1 MFSFIFIILLIIA
14 YLIGS
19 VNTAVLVC
27 KFMGLPD
34 PRTEGSRNP
43 GATNVLR
50 IAGKQAA
57 GFVLLA
63 DALKGF
69 IPVVLARFVGIIDF
83 PLGLVAIAALLGHI
97 FPIFFQ
103 FKGGKGAATA
113 IGGIF
118 GLNFFVGILAAITW
132 GVIVY
137 FTRYVSLASIATAG
151 LSVIYILIF
160 SRLAYVI
167 PVLIMAIILAWRHW
181 ENIKRLRAGT
191 ESKIS
196 LT

>member
-1 MFSFIFIILLIIA
+1 MFSLIFIILLIIG
-14 YLIGS
+14 YLLGS

-27 KFMGLPD
+27 KFMNLPD
-34 PRTEGSRNP
+34 PRTEGSHNP

-63 DALKGF
+63 DGLKGF
-69 IPVVLARFVGIIDF
+69 IPVVLGRFVGITDF
-83 PLGLVAIAALLGHI
+83 PLGLIAIAALLGHI

-132 GVIVY
+132 GLIVY
-137 FTRYVSLASIATAG
+137 FTRYVSLASIAAVA
-151 LSVIYILIF
+151 LSIIYILIF
-160 SRLAYVI
+160 SKVTYVI
-167 PVLIMAIILAWRHW
+167 PVLIMAIILIWRHW

-196 LT
+196 LA